1 MFRLKHLFIILFLI
15 VGIISEKISAQ
26 NIVTSAPN
34 AFLYDLTTNTI
45 LIDKNSDIPMPPA
58 SMSKLM
64 TIYMVFERLKS
75 GTLNLDDKFIV
86 SRRAWRKGGSKMFV
100 MVNKR
105 VTVEDLLRGI
115 VVQSGNDAC
124 IVIAEGISGTEEAF
138 AEAMTRKA
146 KEIGL
151 KNSSFTNA
159 TGWPAEDHY
168 MSAKDIANL
177 SAKIIDEFPEYYK
190 LFSEKNY
197 TYAKIKQG
205 NRNPLLY
212 NGIGADG
219 LKTGYTKSSGYG
231 LAASVL
237 RNGRRLL
244 LVINGLKSSRAR
256 SSEASRLIDWGFRD
270 TAIYHLF
277 KKGDLI
283 EEADVWLG
291 KKSKVSLTYGKDLTL
306 TLSRKVRR
314 SLKVKLNYKNPI
326 PAPIQKG
333 DQVGYITV
341 EAPNLNKIKIPVS
354 VANNIEQLGSLG
366 RLSTAFKYLLFG
378 GK

>member
-115 VVQSGNDAC
+115 IVQSGNDAC

-151 KNSSFTNA
+151 KSSSFTNA

-306 TLSRKVRR
+306 TMSRKVRR

-341 EAPNLNKIKIPVS
+341 EAPTLNKIEIPVT
-354 VANNIEQLGSLG
+354 VANDIEQLGSLG

>member
-1 MFRLKHLFIILFLI
+1 M
-15 VGIISEKISAQ
+15 E
-26 NIVTSAPN
+26 TSAPN
-34 AFLYDLTTNTI
+34 AFLYDFTTNTT

-64 TIYMVFERLKS
+64 TVYMVFERLKS
-75 GTLNLDDKFIV
+75 GTLNLDDKFLV

-100 MVNKR
+100 MVDKR
-105 VTVEDLLRGI
+105 VSVEDLLRGI

-138 AEAMTRKA
+138 AEAMTQKA

-151 KNSSFTNA
+151 KSSSFTNS

-231 LAASVL
+231 LAASVI
-237 RNGRRLL
+237 RNGRRLI

-270 TAIYHLF
+270 TAIYPLF
-277 KKGDLI
+277 KKGELI

-291 KKSKVSLTYGKDLTL
+291 EKPTVSLTYGKDLTL

-314 SLKVKLNYKNPI
+314 NLKVKLNYKSPI
-326 PAPIQKG
+326 SAPIQKG

-341 EAPNLNKIKIPVS
+341 EAPTLNKIEIPVT
-354 VANNIEQLGSLG
+354 VANDIDQLGSLG
-366 RLSTAFKYLLFG
+366 RLSTAFKFLLFG